1 MYDENNKN
9 EFGYMNPDE
18 HAEVSKQEENIVSQ
32 TAHQDIQ
39 DQELSETQT
48 VLSRQNESSEQ
59 ISSQPEKQSEA
70 ASEVNFVLQD
80 SAKSEPVQP
89 GQADQPSQMNQ
100 AVQPGQINQPSQM
113 NRTVQPEQA
122 NQPSQ
127 INRTPQPER
136 MSQPAQGASSYRP
149 QADGYNQAAGYQ
161 QRMGTENRNPS
172 GGGQYNGQACQR
184 QEQSRYSQN
193 PQIPNGYYQGPY
205 ASGPVYSQIPPEP
218 KKKPGKKHSVAGKIA
233 GITAA
238 ALLFG
243 TVSGGTMVGIN
254 VLSDRFLAKPVQT
267 ETQPVTLGKAETEA
281 ETQKKET
288 TAQASQAIVTDVSAI
303 VEQAMP
309 SVVAIN
315 NTMLY
320 KTNSWFGPSQTYEV
334 PSSGS
339 GIIVGKN
346 DEELLIVTNNHVVAD
361 SNNLSVAFIDDQSVE
376 ATIKGTDADSDLAV
390 VAVPL
395 SSIPAETLSQISAI
409 KIGDSDSLKVGQGV
423 IAIGNAL
430 GYGQSV
436 TVGYVSALNRE
447 VKTDD
452 SSTRNLLQTDAAIN
466 PGNSGGALLNMQGEL
481 IGINAAK
488 YSSTEVEGMGY
499 AIPISQASD
508 IINELMNRETR
519 NAVEESKQG
528 YLGIQGKNIDE
539 TAAKEFGMPK
549 GVYVYKILDDGAAA
563 KSSLREK
570 DIITKFDGQSVRSMA
585 DLQELLTYY
594 EGGETVTMTVQS
606 LENGQY
612 EEHSVDVTLGFRP
625 QVETSK

>member
-9 EFGYMNPDE
+9 EFNYMNPDE
-18 HAEVSKQEENIVSQ
+18 HKEVPDKEESLGGQQAYQEIHQESQ
-32 TAHQDIQ
+32 K
-39 DQELSETQT
+39 E
-48 VLSRQNESSEQ
+48 EQ
-59 ISSQPEKQSEA
+59 A
-70 ASEVNFVLQD
+70 EVNFVLQD
-80 SAKSEPVQP
+80 GVKAEPANQEKMNEQAPQYQNQQTEFRQGAEQEAYQRYRQPERSGQPVQGMQTGRPNQSAQP
-89 GQADQPSQMNQ
+89 GQAGLNSGPD
-100 AVQPGQINQPSQM
+100 
-113 NRTVQPEQA
+113 R
-122 NQPSQ
+122 
-127 INRTPQPER
+127 
-136 MSQPAQGASSYRP
+136 
-149 QADGYNQAAGYQ
+149 QADYYGQPQ
-161 QRMGTENRNPS
+161 QNT
-172 GGGQYNGQACQR
+172 
-184 QEQSRYSQN
+184 
-193 PQIPNGYYQGPY
+193 NGYYQNPY
-205 ASGPVYSQIPPEP
+205 ASGPVYNQVPPQP
-218 KKKPGKKHSVAGKIA
+218 KKTKKKHSMAGRIA

-243 TVSGGTMVGIN
+243 TVSGAAMVGIN
-254 VLSDRFLAKPVQT
+254 VVSDQFFKESVPAET
-267 ETQPVTLGKAETEA
+267 EPVTIGRAETEA
-281 ETQKKET
+281 EEPKNET
-288 TAQASQAIVTDVSAI
+288 IAQASQAIVTDVSAI
-303 VEQAMP
+303 VENAMP

-320 KTNSWFGPSQTYEV
+320 QANSWFGPTQTYEV

-339 GIIVGKN
+339 GIIVGQN

-361 SNNLSVAFIDDQSVE
+361 SNNLSVVFIDDQSVE

-395 SSIPAETLSQISAI
+395 SSIPAETLSQISVA

-447 VKTDD
+447 VKTEE
-452 SSTRNLLQTDAAIN
+452 SSTRTLLQTDAAIN

-499 AIPISQASD
+499 AIPISQATD
-508 IINELMNRETR
+508 IINELMNRKTR

-539 TAAKEFGMPK
+539 TAAREFGMPR

-563 KSSLREK
+563 QSTLREK
-570 DIITKFDGQSVRSMA
+570 DIITKFDGQSIRSMT
-585 DLQELLTYY
+585 DLQDLLTYY
-594 EGGETVTMTVQS
+594 EGGETVTLTVQS
-606 LENGQY
+606 LDDGQY
-612 EEHSVDVTLGFRP
+612 AERSVDVTLGFRP
-625 QVETSK
+625 QVGTSK

>member
-1 MYDENNKN
+1 MFDENEKN

-18 HAEVSKQEENIVSQ
+18 HTEVSKQEAGQPVQAS
-32 TAHQDIQ
+32 A
-39 DQELSETQT
+39 
-48 VLSRQNESSEQ
+48 
-59 ISSQPEKQSEA
+59 SQPESIKDETQ
-70 ASEVNFVLQD
+70 EVNFVLQNSD
-80 SAKSEPVQP
+80 KTGS
-89 GQADQPSQMNQ
+89 ADQEQMSR
-100 AVQPGQINQPSQM
+100 P
-113 NRTVQPEQA
+113 VQPEQQMKPSQPTDQA
-122 NQPSQ
+122 YSQVQPSQ
-127 INRTPQPER
+127 DSRAYAPQ
-136 MSQPAQGASSYRP
+136 
-149 QADGYNQAAGYQ
+149 YNQSSGYQ
-161 QRMGTENRNPS
+161 QRFGSEYGNPS
-172 GGGQYNGQACQR
+172 GQNSQYGQQGQNYQEQSQNRQAQPR
-184 QEQSRYSQN
+184 QEQSQNRQSQPRQEQNRYSQN
-193 PQIPNGYYQGPY
+193 PNGYYQNPY
-205 ASGPVYSQIPPEP
+205 SSGPVYSQIPPEP
-218 KKKPGKKHSVAGKIA
+218 KKKSGKKRSMAGKIA

-243 TVSGGTMVGIN
+243 TVSGATMVGVN
-254 VLSDRFLAKPVQT
+254 VMSDRFFTESVPA
-267 ETQPVTLGKAETEA
+267 ETQPVTLGQAETEP
-281 ETQKKET
+281 ETQKNEKI
-288 TAQASQAIVTDVSAI
+288 AQASQAIVTDVSGI
-303 VEQAMP
+303 VENAMP

-320 KTNSWFGPSQTYEV
+320 QANSWFGPTQTYEV

-361 SNNLSVAFIDDQSVE
+361 SNSLSVVFIDDQSVE
-376 ATIKGTDADSDLAV
+376 ASIKGTDADSDLAV
-390 VAVPL
+390 VSVPL
-395 SSIPAETLSQISAI
+395 SSIPAETLSQISVA

-447 VKTDD
+447 VKTEE
-452 SSTRNLLQTDAAIN
+452 STTRTLLQTDAAIN

-508 IINELMNRETR
+508 IINELMNRKTR
-519 NAVEESKQG
+519 NAVEETKQG
-528 YLGIQGKNIDE
+528 YLGIQGKNVDE

-549 GVYVYKILDDGAAA
+549 GVYVYKIVDDGAAS

-570 DIITKFDGQSVRSMA
+570 DIITKFDGQSIRSMA

-606 LENGQY
+606 LVNGQY
-612 EEHSVDVTLGFRP
+612 EERSVDVTLGYRP
-625 QVETSK
+625 QVPASK